1 MRLFPA
7 FFHTDDAHVVVF
19 GGGEAAR
26 RKVRLLAKTS
36 AIITVII
43 DDQIDPGFA
52 QEFAGRITIA
62 PRDMAGQAL
71 DRSIFAII
79 ACRTGDNCEQSIE
92 WTRAYGVPLNVV
104 DRPDLSDFSVPSMLE
119 RGEIVAAVGT
129 GGAAP
134 VLAKQIRAQLEAL
147 VPQAMG
153 PLSELARAF
162 RPNVSAALEDSV
174 QRRQFWET
182 ALSGPPAEL
191 ALDDDLDGAQAALEA
206 MLVDFSSSASP
217 PGPVHIV
224 GAGPGDPELLT
235 LKAFRLIQ
243 NADIVFHDRLVS
255 DEVMDLVR
263 RDATRVSV
271 GKAKGDHSVPQ
282 SQIHDLMIEAARS
295 GQRVVRL
302 KGGDPF
308 VFGRGGE
315 ELEALREAGIEA
327 SVVPGISS
335 ALGCAASAGLP
346 LTHRNHAQTL
356 TFVTGHAKTGGVP
369 DLDWTVLARPAQ
381 TVVVYMGVGTAP
393 AISEKLIHAGRA
405 PSTPVAVIEN
415 GTRADEIRVYGTLA
429 ELPQMIA
436 RAGITGPALLVIGEV
451 AGIPAAALSSTRLR
465 GEVPEGRRGADR
477 LDIVREAAPSERFA
491 PTSPAGGGG
500 KDKRLVETAA

>member
-7 FFHTDDAHVVVF
+7 FFYTDDAHVVVF
-19 GGGEAAR
+19 GGGETAR

-36 AIITVII
+36 ATITVII
-43 DDQIDPGFA
+43 DDEIDAGFA
-52 QEFAGRITIA
+52 QEFAGRITLA

-79 ACRTGDNCEQSIE
+79 ACRSGDNCEQSIE
-92 WTRAYGVPLNVV
+92 WARAYGVPVNVV
-104 DRPDLSDFSVPSMLE
+104 DRPDLSDFSVPSLLE
-119 RGEIVAAVGT
+119 RGEIVAAIGT

-134 VLAKQIRAQLEAL
+134 VLTKQIRAQLETL

-153 PLSELARAF
+153 ALSQLARAF
-162 RPNVSAALEDSV
+162 RPNVSAALDDPV
-174 QRRQFWET
+174 QRRQFWEA
-182 ALSGPPAEL
+182 ALSGHPADL
-191 ALDDDLDGAQAALEA
+191 ALDGDLDGAQTALEA
-206 MLVDFSSSASP
+206 MLAELTEASP
-217 PGPVHIV
+217 QAEGYPNVGPVHIV

-255 DEVMDLVR
+255 SEVMDLVR
-263 RDATRVSV
+263 RDADRVSV
-271 GKAKGDHSVPQ
+271 GKTKGDHSVAQ
-282 SQIHDLMIEAARS
+282 SQIHDLMIAAART
-295 GQRVVRL
+295 GKRVVRL

-315 ELEALREAGIEA
+315 ELETLREAGIDA

-346 LTHRNHAQTL
+346 LTHRDHAQTL
-356 TFVTGHAKTGGVP
+356 TFVTGHAKAGGVP
-369 DLDWTVLARPAQ
+369 DLDWTALARPAQ

-393 AISEKLIHAGRA
+393 AISEHLIKAGRA

-415 GTRADEIRVYGTLA
+415 GTRSNEIRVYGKLA
-429 ELPQMIA
+429 QLPQLIT

-451 AGIPAAALSSTRLR
+451 AGIPEEALAQLTL
-465 GEVPEGRRGADR
+465 
-477 LDIVREAAPSERFA
+477 
-491 PTSPAGGGG
+491 
-500 KDKRLVETAA
+500 ETAA